1 MSMVTMS
8 QSYWAADKMLGLAMP
23 HAYEAFPRIGWIRFL
38 RFFGQLFLR
47 TLWRGTENQTT
58 RAVSTSQQQLVD
70 LQILWSGPSMWN
82 GLQLPGQRCFHCS
95 FFGSCLE
102 CWAMGVTV
110 VQYRYIYIYRYS
122 IIEATLA
129 LHQFLSFHGILTSWQ
144 SIWLHVSALRLLLH
158 SPVDFKLVKPIL
170 CLQVQ
175 PAQFPR
181 SYPSWRWD
189 PLHLW
194 DIGFTIWTGHSS
206 VPMDDAV
213 LVQFCKNRCGFW
225 FRFEWLRDLKS
236 S

>member
-1 MSMVTMS
+1 MNSFS
-8 QSYWAADKMLGLAMP
+8 QVLWTAISQNALERNRKPNYKSCFHQSAAAGGSPNTLKRPKHVKRTSASWSKML
-23 HAYEAFPRIGWIRFL
+23 
-38 RFFGQLFLR
+38 
-47 TLWRGTENQTT
+47 
-58 RAVSTSQQQLVD
+58 S
-70 LQILWSGPSMWN
+70 
-82 GLQLPGQRCFHCS
+82 CC
-95 FFGSCLE
+95 FFGSCVE

-110 VQYRYIYIYRYS
+110 VQYRYS

-129 LHQFLSFHGILTSWQ
+129 LHQFLSFQRI
-144 SIWLHVSALRLLLH
+144 LRLLLH

-181 SYPSWRWD
+181 SYPSWRRD

-194 DIGFTIWTGHSS
+194 DVGFTIWTRHSS

-225 FRFEWLRDLKS
+225 VTSRFKVVINIHKS
-236 S
+236 WFVFGGIPATILQKYRWSQWWWSSTVATMASSPSIIAEHQ